1 MKRLLLIISFFLFSF
16 IHTQAQINLSTDGLA
31 ITENFNSLGTSTNLP
46 TAWKMGP
53 AGNSSPTYGD
63 VANFTTVTQQASSGS
78 PTAGGRY
85 NWGTSA
91 SERGIGFMTSG
102 SYASPSSILVAYKNA
117 NSANLKS
124 LAVSF
129 NIKRYRINTR
139 AASVSFFYST
149 DGSTWTALSDGNVAD
164 TEIPV
169 GTNAYTFS
177 SPLVVGKSATVANLT
192 LSQNSLIY
200 LRWEINT
207 GGTNSQGIG
216 LDDVSV
222 TPTFANSTDPNLTTN
237 PTSIAFGN
245 QNILTSAQRT
255 LTLNYSN
262 LSNADVS
269 LSTGASSIFS
279 ISKTIGGTYLN
290 TLTFTSA
297 ELTGTSK
304 DVFVQFT
311 PSITGASSGSIG
323 ITGGGLSSAAS
334 VALSGTGIDPS
345 VLSFDFENCTPSGN
359 TTLPAGFIHESIT
372 GSQTWACTS
381 FGRDASD
388 ATGKASSGNAVQING
403 GSSSSS
409 TENEDW
415 LISPPFD
422 LSAMTYPMLSFW
434 SRTAFAGNS
443 LQLKVSTNY
452 TGTGPVSAATW
463 TNIDG
468 KFPAIQS
475 DTWTKSDN
483 IDLSNYKGVKV
494 YIAFVY
500 TSPNATPSSGARW
513 TLDDFAVRNSST
525 PAPVELSLPVSS
537 LSFGYQA
544 AGSTS
549 TERSFN
555 FSASGLTNDVILT
568 APANFTIAKTNVGP
582 YTSTATYTL
591 AEANN
596 ASTTVFVKFAP
607 PTANTN
613 YSQQLSVAT
622 TGTATQTL
630 TLSGN
635 TFDTNN
641 TLEVVNWNIE
651 WFGATSNGPSNKAQ
665 QAANVKTIFG
675 NLNADIYGLAEVV
688 DTALFRNSA
697 LPAGYNVIFSDFG
710 SYADD
715 KNHSGYSQ
723 AQKLAFMYRTDI
735 IKPVQWFGVL
745 RDSYYPG
752 NLSNSGTGSPYKN
765 WSSGRFPFLMEA
777 KVLINGTEET
787 VYFIE
792 IHAKANTGSTD
803 AEKNDAYDRRKGG
816 ALQLKQYIDANLA
829 GKKVIILGDF
839 NDVLNPDKT
848 IAPKPAGTGTSYSDF
863 TLDQAN
869 YFPVTLP
876 LSLAGKRSTAG
887 FATVIDNVLI
897 NKNLNDNYLNNSAE
911 VLDQVTTLV
920 ASYSSTTT
928 DHYPIQTRYFFNTTL
943 SVNWGYF
950 TPSLNGNV
958 VTLKWETKSETDNSH
973 FVVERSLDGKNFSTV
988 AEQQS
993 KGPQGAVYQDIDQNP
1008 AQGLNY
1014 YRIKQVDR
1022 DGKSSYSEVK
1032 SVRFLG
1038 NNQAT
1043 FFVYPNPVKNN
1054 ITLNYSSNSK
1064 QLQLLVS
1071 GIDGRVKLRTTGS
1084 INDLNNQLNQTVKDF
1099 ARGVYIVQ
1107 ITDGGTTY
1115 QSKFVKE

>member
-1 MKRLLLIISFFLFSF
+1 MKRLLPKIIVLVMLVFPVFVFGQKTYILQETF
-16 IHTQAQINLSTDGLA
+16 AGL
-31 ITENFNSLGTSTNLP
+31 TTGDNTTTSGSSS
-46 TAWKMGP
+46 AWT
-53 AGNSSPTYGD
+53 GNT
-63 VANFTTVTQQASSGS
+63 NFTTVDRAYQ
-78 PTAGGRY
+78 AGGMVKL
-85 NWGTSA
+85 GTASLVGSITSKPLNLSVNGGSFKIDFKVKGWTTVEGSITVTVTGLAPQTVSYSA
-91 SERGIGFMTSG
+91 IM
-102 SYASPSSILVAYKNA
+102 SSSATETKTLSFTGGANNA
-117 NSANLKS
+117 TVKIETTA
-124 LAVSF
+124 
-129 NIKRYRINTR
+129 KRAFIDEVQVYYE
-139 AASVSFFYST
+139 AASNAPSI
-149 DGSTWTALSDGNVAD
+149 TAN
-164 TEIPV
+164 
-169 GTNAYTFS
+169 
-177 SPLVVGKSATVANLT
+177 T
-192 LSQNSLIY
+192 L
-200 LRWEINT
+200 
-207 GGTNSQGIG
+207 
-216 LDDVSV
+216 
-222 TPTFANSTDPNLTTN
+222 
-237 PTSIAFGN
+237 AFGN
-245 QNILTSAQRT
+245 QNINSSSSERT
-255 LTLNYSN
+255 LTLNYAN
-262 LSNADVS
+262 LNGDDVVLNTGAPYTIS
-269 LSTGASSIFS
+269 ETSGGTFLNSITLTGAS
-279 ISKTIGGTYLN
+279 
-290 TLTFTSA
+290 
-297 ELTGTSK
+297 LTGTSK
-304 DVFVQFT
+304 NVFVKFLPT
-311 PSITGASSGSIG
+311 SAGANNGSIS
-323 ITGGGLSSAAS
+323 ITGGGLVNPSS

-345 VLSFDFENCTPSGN
+345 VMSFDFEDCTPSGS
-359 TTLPAGFIHESIT
+359 TTLPAGFTHQNVT

-403 GSSSSS
+403 GSSTSS

-415 LISPPFD
+415 LISKSFD
-422 LSAMTYPMLSFW
+422 LSTMTYPMLSFW
-434 SRTAFAGNS
+434 SRTAFAGNT

-452 TGTGPVSAATW
+452 DGSSLPSTATW
-463 TNIDG
+463 TDIGG

-483 IDLSNYKGVKV
+483 IDLSNFKTTKV

-500 TSPNATPSSGARW
+500 TSPNANPSMGARW
-513 TLDDFAVRNSST
+513 TLDDFAIRNSST
-525 PAPVELSLPVSS
+525 PAPVELSLQSSS

-549 TERSFN
+549 AERSFT
-555 FSASGLTNDVILT
+555 FSASGLTNDVTLT

-582 YTSTATYTL
+582 YNSSATYTL

-596 ASTTVFVKFAP
+596 VSSTVFVKFTP
-607 PTANTN
+607 PVANTN
-613 YSQQLSVAT
+613 YSQQLNIAT

-651 WFGATSNGPSNKAQ
+651 WFGSASNGPSNKAQ

-688 DTALFRNSA
+688 DTTLFRNSA

-715 KNHSGYSQ
+715 DKDSDYPQ

-735 IKPVQWFGVL
+735 IKPVRWFGVL
-745 RDSYYPG
+745 RNTYYPDD
-752 NLSNSGTGSPYKN
+752 LSNNGNGTPFKN

-777 KVLINGTEET
+777 KVVMNGVEET

-792 IHAKANTGSTD
+792 IHAKANTGD
-803 AEKNDAYDRRKGG
+803 VAAQNDSYDRRKGG

-863 TLDQAN
+863 TADQTN

-887 FATVIDNVLI
+887 FATVIDNVII
-897 NKNLNDNYLNNSAE
+897 NKNLNDNYLSNSAE

-950 TPSLNGNV
+950 TPSINGNT

-973 FVVERSLDGKNFSTV
+973 FVVERSLDGKSFTKV

-993 KGPQGAVYQDIDQNP
+993 KGPQGAAYQAVDQNP
-1008 AQGLNY
+1008 AQGINY
-1014 YRIKQVDR
+1014 YRVQQVDR

-1054 ITLNYSSNSK
+1054 ITLNYSSNSNH
-1064 QLQLLVS
+1064 LQLLVS
-1071 GIDGRVKLRTTGS
+1071 GIDGRVQLRTTGT
-1084 INDLNNQLNQTVKDF
+1084 INDLNNQVNQKVKDL

>member
-1 MKRLLLIISFFLFSF
+1 MMLVFPVFVFAQKTYILQETFAGLTSGDNTTTGGSGSAWAGNGNFTIVDRAY
-16 IHTQAQINLSTDGLA
+16 QAGGMVK
-31 ITENFNSLGTSTNLP
+31 LGTSSLVGSITSKPLNLGVNGGSFKIDFKVKG
-46 TAWKMGP
+46 W
-53 AGNSSPTYGD
+53 
-63 VANFTTVTQQASSGS
+63 TTVEGAIKVTVSGIATPQTVSYTAVMGSS
-78 PTAGGRY
+78 
-85 NWGTSA
+85 
-91 SERGIGFMTSG
+91 
-102 SYASPSSILVAYKNA
+102 
-117 NSANLKS
+117 
-124 LAVSF
+124 
-129 NIKRYRINTR
+129 
-139 AASVSFFYST
+139 ST
-149 DGSTWTALSDGNVAD
+149 ET
-164 TEIPV
+164 
-169 GTNAYTFS
+169 
-177 SPLVVGKSATVANLT
+177 KT
-192 LSQNSLIY
+192 LSF
-200 LRWEINT
+200 T
-207 GGTNSQGIG
+207 GGTNNATIKIETTAKRAYIDEVEVYYEAASNA
-216 LDDVSV
+216 
-222 TPTFANSTDPNLTTN
+222 PTITANALS
-237 PTSIAFGN
+237 FGN
-245 QNILTSAQRT
+245 QNINTTST
-255 LTLNYSN
+255 ESSLTLNYAN
-262 LSNADVS
+262 LDGSDVTLTTAAPYTIS
-269 LSTGASSIFS
+269 ETSGGTFTNSFVLSGAS
-279 ISKTIGGTYLN
+279 
-290 TLTFTSA
+290 
-297 ELTGTSK
+297 LTGTSK
-304 DVFVQFT
+304 NIFVKFHPT
-311 PSITGASSGSIG
+311 SLGANNSTIS
-323 ITGGGLSSAAS
+323 ITGGGLASAAS

-345 VLSFDFENCTPSGN
+345 LLSFDFENCTPSGSTN
-359 TTLPAGFIHESIT
+359 LPAGFSHQDIT
-372 GSQTWACTS
+372 GAQTWACTS

-388 ATGKASSGNAVQING
+388 PTGKASAGNAVQING
-403 GSSSSS
+403 GSASSS

-415 LISPPFD
+415 LISKSFD
-422 LSAMTYPMLSFW
+422 LSVMTYPMLSFW
-434 SRTAFAGNS
+434 SRTAFAGNT

-452 TGTGPVSAATW
+452 DGVSLPNTATW

-468 KFPAIQS
+468 KFPMIQS

-483 IDLSNYKGVKV
+483 IDLSNYKGLKV

-513 TLDDFAVRNSST
+513 TLDDFAIRNSST
-525 PAPVELSLPVSS
+525 PAPIELSLPVSS

-544 AGSTS
+544 TGVPSA
-549 TERSFN
+549 ERSFT
-555 FSASGLTNDVILT
+555 FSASGLTNDVTLT
-568 APANFTIAKTNVGP
+568 APANFSISKTSGG
-582 YTSTATYTL
+582 SFSSSATYTL

-596 ASTTVFVKFAP
+596 ASSTVFVKFTP

-613 YSQQLSVAT
+613 YSQQLTIAT
-622 TGTATQTL
+622 TGTANQTL

-651 WFGATSNGPSNKAQ
+651 WFGATSNGPSNKTQ

-688 DTALFRNSA
+688 DTALFRNNS

-715 KNHSGYSQ
+715 KNHSGYPQ

-735 IKPVQWFGVL
+735 IKPVSWFGVL
-745 RDSYYPG
+745 RDTYYPS
-752 NLSNSGTGSPYKN
+752 NLSNSDTGSPYKN

-777 KVLINGTEET
+777 KVLVNGTEET

-792 IHAKANTGSTD
+792 IHAKANTGDVT
-803 AEKNDAYDRRKGG
+803 AQNDSYDRRKGG
-816 ALQLKQYIDANLA
+816 ALQLKQYIDTHLA

-863 TLDQAN
+863 TLDQTN

-887 FATVIDNVLI
+887 FATVIDNVII

-911 VLDQVTTLV
+911 VLDGVTSLV
-920 ASYSSTTT
+920 SSYSNTTT
-928 DHYPIQTRYFFNTTL
+928 DHYPIQTRYFFNGTL
-943 SVNWGYF
+943 SVNWGSF
-950 TPSLNGNV
+950 IPSINGNV

-973 FVVERSLDGKNFSTV
+973 FVVERSLDGKSFTKV

-993 KGPQGAVYQDIDQNP
+993 KGAQGATYQDVDQNP

-1022 DGKSSYSEVK
+1022 DGKYSYSEVK

-1038 NNQAT
+1038 SNQAT

-1054 ITLNYSSNSK
+1054 ITLNYSSNSN
-1064 QLQLLVS
+1064 QLQLTVS

-1084 INDLNNQLNQTVKDF
+1084 INDLNNLINQKVKDF

-1107 ITDGGTTY
+1107 ITDNGTSF

>member
-1 MKRLLLIISFFLFSF
+1 MKKKLLIISFFLLSLF
-16 IHTQAQINLSTDGLA
+16 HAQAQINLSTDGLA
-31 ITENFNSLGTSTNLP
+31 VTENFNALGTSTNLP

-53 AGNSSPTYGD
+53 AGNSTPTYGD
-63 VANFTTVTQQASSGS
+63 IANFTTVTQQASSGS

-117 NSANLKS
+117 NTANLKS
-124 LAVSF
+124 LAISF

-149 DGSTWTALSDGNVAD
+149 DGSTWTAVSGGNVAD

-177 SPLVVGKSATVANLT
+177 SPLVVAKSATVTNLT
-192 LSQNSLIY
+192 LNQNSLIY

-207 GGTNSQGIG
+207 GGTNSQGVG

-222 TPTFANSTDPNLTTN
+222 TPTFANSTDPNLTAN

-245 QNILTSAQRT
+245 QNILTSAQST

-262 LSNADVS
+262 LTNADVTV
-269 LSTGASSIFS
+269 STGTSSPFS
-279 ISKTIGGTYLN
+279 ISKTNGGTYLSS
-290 TLTFTSA
+290 LTFTNA
-297 ELTGTSK
+297 ELTGTNK
-304 DVFVQFT
+304 DVFVQFNPT
-311 PSITGASSGSIG
+311 STGASNGSIS
-323 ITGGGLSSAAS
+323 INGGGLASATT
-334 VALSGTGIDPS
+334 VALSGTGVDPS
-345 VLSFDFENCTPSGN
+345 ALSFDFENCTPSGS
-359 TTLPAGFIHESIT
+359 TTLPAGFSHQSIT
-372 GSQTWACTS
+372 GTQTWACTS

-415 LISPPFD
+415 LISPSFD
-422 LSAMTYPMLSFW
+422 LSVMTYPMLSFW
-434 SRTAFAGNS
+434 SRTAFAGNT
-443 LQLKVSTNY
+443 LQLKISTNY

-468 KFPAIQS
+468 KFPVIQS

-483 IDLSNYKGVKV
+483 IDLSNYKGIKV

-544 AGSTS
+544 AGGTS
-549 TERSFN
+549 AERSFN
-555 FSASGLTNDVILT
+555 FSASGLTNEVTLT
-568 APANFTIAKTNVGP
+568 APANFSIAKTSGGP
-582 YTSTATYTL
+582 FVSSATYTV

-596 ASTTVFVKFAP
+596 ASSTVFVKFAP
-607 PTANTN
+607 TMANTN
-613 YSQQLSVAT
+613 YSQQLSIAT
-622 TGTATQTL
+622 PGTTAQTL
-630 TLSGN
+630 SLSGN

-675 NLNADIYGLAEVV
+675 NLNADIYGLSEVV
-688 DTALFRNSA
+688 DTALFRNST

-715 KNHSGYSQ
+715 KNHSGYPQ

-745 RDSYYPG
+745 RDTYYPS
-752 NLSNSGTGSPYKN
+752 NLTNNGTNSPYKN

-777 KVLINGTEET
+777 KVLVNGTEET

-792 IHAKANTGSTD
+792 IHAKANTGD
-803 AEKNDAYDRRKGG
+803 AAAQNDSYDRRKGG

-839 NDVLNPDKT
+839 NDVLNSDKT

-863 TLDQAN
+863 TNEPAN

-887 FATVIDNVLI
+887 FATVIDNVII
-897 NKNLNDNYLNNSAE
+897 NKNLNDNYLSNSAE
-911 VLDQVTTLV
+911 VLDQVTSLV
-920 ASYSSTTT
+920 TSYSSTTT

-973 FVVERSLDGKNFSTV
+973 FVVERSLDGKSFSKV
-988 AEQQS
+988 DEQPS
-993 KGPQGAVYQDIDQNP
+993 KGAQGATYQAIDQNP

-1014 YRIKQVDR
+1014 YRVKQVDR
-1022 DGKSSYSEVK
+1022 DGKYSYSEVK

-1054 ITLNYSSNSK
+1054 ITLNYSSNSN

-1071 GIDGRVKLRTTGS
+1071 GIDGQVKLRTTGS
-1084 INDLNNQLNQTVKDF
+1084 TNDLNNQLNQKVKEL

-1107 ITDGGTTY
+1107 ITDNGATY